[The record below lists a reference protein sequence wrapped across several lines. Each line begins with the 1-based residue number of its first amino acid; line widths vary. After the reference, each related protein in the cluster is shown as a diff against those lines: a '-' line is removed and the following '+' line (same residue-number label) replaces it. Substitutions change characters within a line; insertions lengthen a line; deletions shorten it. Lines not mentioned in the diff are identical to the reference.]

1 MKQRGSLG
9 ILALLFIIIGTAIIL
24 ENYSLIT
31 GAIKLWPLL
40 PLTIGAGFMMLFF
53 ERRRDPAI
61 LWIGSFLIQLAILSY
76 CLNCFSWSKL
86 SALWPIF
93 LGIIGLS
100 FLVTHIFVK
109 NVIFL
114 YLSILFIALF
124 LTFYFI
130 FAVSLKMWPISL
142 VVFGISLLVIN
153 FNLRGKIKKKS
164 SNSYFSHKKWRKI

>member
-1 MKQRGSLG
+1 MKQKSSLVV
-9 ILALLFIIIGTAIIL
+9 LSLLFIIIGTAIIL

-40 PLTIGAGFMMLFF
+40 VLTIGAGFVMLFF
-53 ERRRDPAI
+53 ERKPDPAL
-61 LWIGSFLIQLAILSY
+61 LWIGSFLIFLAILFY

-86 SALWPIF
+86 STLWPIF

-100 FLVTHIFVK
+100 FLVTDIFVK
-109 NVIFL
+109 NAIFL
-114 YLSILFIALF
+114 YLAFLFIALF

-142 VVFGISLLVIN
+142 VVFGISLLFIN
-153 FNLRGKIKKKS
+153 FNLRRKK
-164 SNSYFSHKKWRKI
+164 